1 MPIRELHTKC
11 PIAPGGGVLLSQVQ
25 KILLNYTLKQL
36 QDRVNEMIKIQGE
49 DAHCAAWIYTKEDC
63 FLNDENGNLDYDN
76 TVKDPILVNRIMNE
90 LGNVDYIYQVIQECV
105 DEIVEEQSVLYQ
117 QELDESPL
125 VQ

>member
-1 MPIRELHTKC
+1 M
-11 PIAPGGGVLLSQVQ
+11 
-25 KILLNYTLKQL
+25 NYTLKQL
-36 QDRVNEMIKIQGE
+36 QERVNDLIEVQGE

-90 LGNVDYIYQVIQECV
+90 LGNVDYIYQTIQECV